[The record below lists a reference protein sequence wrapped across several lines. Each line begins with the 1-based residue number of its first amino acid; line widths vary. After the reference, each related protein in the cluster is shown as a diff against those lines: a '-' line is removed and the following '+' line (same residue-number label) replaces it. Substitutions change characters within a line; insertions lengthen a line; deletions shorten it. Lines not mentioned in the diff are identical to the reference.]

1 MCDICSDGESDRD
14 CMFDKSLWTAS
25 GPGKQ
30 REMRLQ
36 VKKEL
41 RDFKTDEL
49 LEFNDFWTLKGTI
62 HQITCMTFIH
72 VWKTKDHIGNF
83 F

>member
-14 CMFDKSLWTAS
+14 CMFDKSLLTAS

-30 REMRLQ
+30 REMGLQ

-41 RDFKTDEL
+41 TDFKTDVL
-49 LEFNDFWTLKGTI
+49 LEFND
-62 HQITCMTFIH
+62 HSMTFGH
-72 VWKTKDHIGNF
+72 LNGQFTK
-83 F
+83 

>member
-1 MCDICSDGESDRD
+1 
-14 CMFDKSLWTAS
+14 MFDKSLWTAS

-41 RDFKTDEL
+41 RDFKT
-49 LEFNDFWTLKGTI
+49 FGHLKG
-62 HQITCMTFIH
+62 QF
-72 VWKTKDHIGNF
+72 TK
-83 F
+83 